1 MLVLGDYDEKYFLER
16 DPILAHYEFAQNY
29 NKERLKNMLKKL
41 TGIVIFSALVLSLS
55 LPSNILA
62 SVPSKAS
69 KDKINAS
76 VSVEEGKQIVKKI
89 ISGDYEYDLST
100 HELVKRED
108 RKDKKLPD
116 GTMEPSFASGGSE
129 HSHQYLVARAINI
142 LDNDGHNNQTDIL
155 YSEVANLLEGS
166 DWPDFYERDPNVAG
180 VATYAGHFY
189 HYSKHTNYLGQ
200 TSPTAMQRM
209 NTWMNSANSYFVDGS
224 NNYAYALKTLGIAL
238 HYLSDMNAPHHVTNR
253 SALTSGHV
261 VWEDYA
267 DSNREDY
274 TKSSG
279 TLYNDYGTNYSS
291 YAQASANYASGYID
305 EAEATLGDGSPDYT
319 KWDLAAE
326 RTYEKCQDTLAAV
339 IDAFFRTE
347 GVYN

>member
-142 LDNDGHNNQTDIL
+142 LDNDGHI
-155 YSEVANLLEGS
+155 
-166 DWPDFYERDPNVAG
+166 
-180 VATYAGHFY
+180 
-189 HYSKHTNYLGQ
+189 
-200 TSPTAMQRM
+200 
-209 NTWMNSANSYFVDGS
+209 
-224 NNYAYALKTLGIAL
+224 
-238 HYLSDMNAPHHVTNR
+238 
-253 SALTSGHV
+253 
-261 VWEDYA
+261 
-267 DSNREDY
+267 
-274 TKSSG
+274 
-279 TLYNDYGTNYSS
+279 
-291 YAQASANYASGYID
+291 
-305 EAEATLGDGSPDYT
+305 
-319 KWDLAAE
+319 
-326 RTYEKCQDTLAAV
+326 
-339 IDAFFRTE
+339 FR
-347 GVYN
+347 